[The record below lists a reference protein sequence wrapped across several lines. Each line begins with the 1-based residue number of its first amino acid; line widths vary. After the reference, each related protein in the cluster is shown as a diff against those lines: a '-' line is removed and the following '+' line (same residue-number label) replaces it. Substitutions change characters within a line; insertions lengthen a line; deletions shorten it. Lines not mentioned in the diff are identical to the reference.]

1 MAFTS
6 RRCSRSA
13 HLLTD
18 IPHPVSVFAFI
29 SLFLIPIPIAFLRWG
44 PSLRARSAMA
54 KEAGAIVAK
63 MRAQAAAA
71 AKKAQEAA
79 AAAAA
84 ATSEKEK
91 TDSEGSETGT
101 LSRLNIVTAIT
112 TPV

>member
-1 MAFTS
+1 M
-6 RRCSRSA
+6 
-13 HLLTD
+13 
-18 IPHPVSVFAFI
+18 SVFGFI

-44 PSLRARSAMA
+44 PTLRARSAMA

-84 ATSEKEK
+84 TAAAEKEK
-91 TDSEGSETGT
+91 EKSYSEDSETGT
-101 LSRLNIVTAIT
+101 PPKLSIVSAIT
-112 TPV
+112 APV